1 MEKILVVITTG
12 FDSVGGITSAAMNY
26 IRNIEKNSISFDFCS
41 FNEPNGE
48 LLSEITEYGYNYYK
62 LPDRRKKII
71 QYCQQLSILLK
82 KNRYNIIHI
91 HGNSSTMVFE
101 LLVAKI
107 AKVEKRIVHGH
118 AKSTNYPLAN
128 KILSPLFNSLYTD
141 AIAVSNESGK
151 WLYKKRFTVINNAI
165 DVNKY
170 KFNIDKRNVIR
181 NKLKIDE
188 DCIVVGNVS
197 KLNEGKN
204 LFFLIDIYAEYFK
217 MNSNS
222 RLLIVGGGMLYD
234 KLKQYVLSKNLQDNI
249 ILTGMKM
256 NVNDYLSAMDCFVFT
271 SLYEGLGMVLIEAQ
285 AAGLPCICSNRV
297 PVETKV
303 TQNIEYVDIDEPVS
317 KWALKINN
325 IEKTDRKS
333 EDIYNDIKKNG
344 YDINT
349 ETNKLYDIY
358 LKY

>member
-1 MEKILVVITTG
+1 
-12 FDSVGGITSAAMNY
+12 
-26 IRNIEKNSISFDFCS
+26 
-41 FNEPNGE
+41 
-48 LLSEITEYGYNYYK
+48 
-62 LPDRRKKII
+62 
-71 QYCQQLSILLK
+71 
-82 KNRYNIIHI
+82 
-91 HGNSSTMVFE
+91 
-101 LLVAKI
+101 
-107 AKVEKRIVHGH
+107 
-118 AKSTNYPLAN
+118 
-128 KILSPLFNSLYTD
+128 
-141 AIAVSNESGK
+141 
-151 WLYKKRFTVINNAI
+151 
-165 DVNKY
+165 
-170 KFNIDKRNVIR
+170 
-181 NKLKIDE
+181 
-188 DCIVVGNVS
+188 
-197 KLNEGKN
+197 
-204 LFFLIDIYAEYFK
+204 
-217 MNSNS
+217 
-222 RLLIVGGGMLYD
+222 MLYD

>member
-71 QYCQQLSILLK
+71 QYCQQLYILLK

-165 DVNKY
+165 EPFQNPFRSLTVTGDVDAV
-170 KFNIDKRNVIR
+170 DKRE
-181 NKLKIDE
+181 LQEQE
-188 DCIVVGNVS
+188 DFY
-197 KLNEGKN
+197 LWFGKERCH
-204 LFFLIDIYAEYFK
+204 F
-217 MNSNS
+217 S
-222 RLLIVGGGMLYD
+222 
-234 KLKQYVLSKNLQDNI
+234 
-249 ILTGMKM
+249 
-256 NVNDYLSAMDCFVFT
+256 
-271 SLYEGLGMVLIEAQ
+271 
-285 AAGLPCICSNRV
+285 
-297 PVETKV
+297 TK
-303 TQNIEYVDIDEPVS
+303 
-317 KWALKINN
+317 
-325 IEKTDRKS
+325 
-333 EDIYNDIKKNG
+333 
-344 YDINT
+344 
-349 ETNKLYDIY
+349 
-358 LKY
+358 